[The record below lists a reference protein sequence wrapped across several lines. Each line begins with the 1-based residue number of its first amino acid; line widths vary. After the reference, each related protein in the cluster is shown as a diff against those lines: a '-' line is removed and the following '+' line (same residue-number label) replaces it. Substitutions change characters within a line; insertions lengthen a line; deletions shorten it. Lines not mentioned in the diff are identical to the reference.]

1 MAIRAFERVTE
12 LRAGARTE
20 SFQISD
26 RAARG
31 KRWAGLAGCVS
42 ALALL
47 LAGSLLS
54 TSPADAASS
63 RHAKRSHRSDTAAV
77 SHHKQTRT
85 AARTKRRNAARAASS
100 RRAGSSAAKATKP
113 ELSGELGVLQQA
125 IALARK
131 GKLADASTLAKSL
144 SDPAAQKLVE
154 WVALRDGDSQA
165 RFDRYEAFIRANP
178 DWPNASLRRR
188 AEARLWQERRDGP
201 TVRGFIGEQPMG
213 AMGRLALARVLMS
226 DGDRAAAEQEVRA
239 AWRSGELSAEI
250 EAAALDTF
258 DGVLTRAD
266 HTARMNRRIGK
277 KDFGGAM
284 RAARRLG
291 DGAVSIVKA
300 CSSTESKSSNARK
313 LLDAV
318 PSEARD
324 DLGYKLCRI
333 QSLLQNDGVT
343 AATQVALSAAADDLQ
358 HQDTDEWWRKR
369 RTLAR
374 KLLDLG
380 DAKAAYAVASSA
392 AAPDNPFYRADAHF
406 MAGWIALRFLD
417 DPAAALKHF
426 AHIDEGST
434 NPIVLARAGYWRGRA
449 YEAAGQTDQMR
460 ANYQAAA
467 RHSTAYYG
475 QLARERL
482 GLGEPELRT
491 PPEPAHATSLEVLR
505 AAELLYT
512 LGERETALSFLTGF
526 ADQSDDAPGIAA
538 IASLAAR
545 NNDARA
551 VLLVGKAGL
560 ARGLP
565 FDVYAFPDIGVPHYK
580 PIGPS
585 LDRSLVYSIVRT
597 ESEFNQ
603 RDVSPAKAVGLM
615 QITPE
620 AGRDTAKRFGVSYD
634 WKRLVNDPVYN
645 TQMGAGELAALLK
658 DYRGSYIMSF
668 AGYNAGRGRVQE
680 WVARYGDPRDA
691 KVDAVDWVERIPF
704 SETRN
709 YVQRVMENLQVYR
722 VRFGEGANAATLEP
736 DLSGKAAQ
744 ATNSDRQA
752 REATAR

>member
-1 MAIRAFERVTE
+1 MVIRASERGTDRKAE
-12 LRAGARTE
+12 ARTE
-20 SFQISD
+20 SLQTSD
-26 RAARG
+26 RTSPGRH
-31 KRWAGLAGCVS
+31 WVGLTGCVS

-54 TSPADAASS
+54 TNPVDAAS
-63 RHAKRSHRSDTAAV
+63 RAKRSHHRSDTVAA
-77 SHHKQTRT
+77 SHHKQSRT
-85 AARTKRRNAARAASS
+85 AARTKKRNAARATSS
-100 RRAGSSAAKATKP
+100 RRAGSSDTKP
-113 ELSGELGVLQQA
+113 KSVELPGELGVLQKA
-125 IALARK
+125 IALAHK
-131 GKLADASTLAKSL
+131 GKLSDASALAKSL

-165 RFDRYEAFIRANP
+165 RFDRYQGFIRANP

-188 AEARLWQERRDGP
+188 AEARLWQERGDDA
-201 TVRGFIGEQPMG
+201 TVRGFVGEQPTG
-213 AMGRLALARVLMS
+213 AMGRLALARVLMN
-226 DGDRAAAEQEVRA
+226 DGARDAAEREVRA

-250 EAAALDTF
+250 EAAVLDTF

-266 HTARMNRRIGK
+266 HVARMDRRIGK

-284 RAARRLG
+284 RSARRLG

-300 CSSTESKSSNARK
+300 CASAESKSSNARK

-333 QSLLQNDGVT
+333 QLLLRNDGVAT
-343 AATQVALSAAADDLQ
+343 ATEVALSAAPDALQ
-358 HQDTDEWWRKR
+358 DQDNDEWWRKR

-380 DAKAAYAVASSA
+380 DAKAAYAVVSSA
-392 AAPDNPFYRADAHF
+392 AAPENPFYRADTHF

-417 DPAAALKHF
+417 DPATALKHF
-426 AHIDEGST
+426 AYIDEGTT

-449 YEAAGQTDQMR
+449 YEAAGQTGLMQ
-460 ANYQAAA
+460 ANFQAAA

-475 QLARERL
+475 QLARARL
-482 GLGEPELRT
+482 GLSETELRS
-491 PPEPAHATSLEVLR
+491 PPEPSHERSAEVLR
-505 AAELLYT
+505 AAEFLYT
-512 LGERETALSFLTGF
+512 LGERELALSFLTGF

-538 IASLAAR
+538 IANLAVR
-545 NNDARA
+545 NSDARA
-551 VLLVGKAGL
+551 VMLVGKAGL

-565 FDVYAFPDIGVPHYK
+565 FEVYAFPDIGVPHYQ

-603 RDVSPAKAVGLM
+603 QDVSPAKAVGLM

-620 AGRDTAKRFGVSYD
+620 AGRDTAKRFSVGYD

-709 YVQRVMENLQVYR
+709 YVQRVMENLLVYR
-722 VRFGEGANAATLEP
+722 ARFGESEAATSEP
-736 DLSGKAAQ
+736 GLSGKKADV
-744 ATNSDRQA
+744 TSPDRQA
-752 REATAR
+752 REAAAR